1 MAQAIRD
8 TSQEYW
14 RPGDP
19 AVAHVVQAP
28 RVMCPNCDA
37 ELVIGARFCHTCGGG
52 RAPTPVV
59 ARWPTKLADFMAIE
73 TIRRKLDLSLGSLV
87 FLILG
92 LACMTGAVVT
102 SLIYKTKTLLDW
114 QAVQVWR
121 IEWLL
126 GAAAALLAGILL
138 KKNTTSI

>member
-1 MAQAIRD
+1 M
-8 TSQEYW
+8 
-14 RPGDP
+14 
-19 AVAHVVQAP
+19 
-28 RVMCPNCDA
+28 
-37 ELVIGARFCHTCGGG
+37 
-52 RAPTPVV
+52 
-59 ARWPTKLADFMAIE
+59 ADFMAIE
-73 TIRRKLDLSLGSLV
+73 TIRRKLELSLGSLV

-102 SLIYKTKTLLDW
+102 SLIYKRETLVDW

-138 KKNTTSI
+138 KKSRN

>member
-1 MAQAIRD
+1 MAQTAHD

-14 RPGDP
+14 RPVNP
-19 AVAHVVQAP
+19 MVADVAQIP
-28 RVMCPNCDA
+28 RVMCPNCGA
-37 ELVIGARFCHTCGGG
+37 EFVVGARFCHTCGGE

-59 ARWPTKLADFMAIE
+59 ARWPTKLADFVAIE
-73 TIRRKLDLSLGSLV
+73 TIRRKLELSPGSLV

-92 LACMTGAVVT
+92 LACMIGAVVT
-102 SLIYKTKTLLDW
+102 SLIYKTETLVDW

-126 GAAAALLAGILL
+126 GATAALLAGILL
-138 KKNTTSI
+138 KKSGN

>member
-1 MAQAIRD
+1 MTQAARD
-8 TSQEYW
+8 TRQEYW
-14 RPGDP
+14 RPADP
-19 AVAHVVQAP
+19 FVAHVAQVP
-28 RVMCPNCDA
+28 RVLCPNCGA
-37 ELVIGARFCHTCGGG
+37 ELVIGARFCHTCGGE
-52 RAPTPVV
+52 RAPAPVV
-59 ARWPTKLADFMAIE
+59 ARWSTKLADFMAIE
-73 TIRRKLDLSLGSLV
+73 TIRRKLELSLGSLV

-102 SLIYKTKTLLDW
+102 SLIYKTETLVDW

-138 KKNTTSI
+138 KKSRN

>member
-1 MAQAIRD
+1 
-8 TSQEYW
+8 
-14 RPGDP
+14 
-19 AVAHVVQAP
+19 
-28 RVMCPNCDA
+28 
-37 ELVIGARFCHTCGGG
+37 
-52 RAPTPVV
+52 
-59 ARWPTKLADFMAIE
+59 MAIE
-73 TIRRKLDLSLGSLV
+73 TIRRKLELSLGSLV

-102 SLIYKTKTLLDW
+102 SLIYKTETLVDW

-138 KKNTTSI
+138 KKSRN